1 MALNM
6 TVPKKNGTSGYTFHH
21 CVIDHWVVT
30 SVVAV
35 FIAVCLTDRKFLPYN
50 PEAAYLYYSYHYNP
64 EIKAEGNTRKE
75 IKINPC
81 IIKAACAVQKKLQW
95 IIAQKGIVIETN
107 PSSNALIGTFKR
119 YDKHPILNCYNHGLE
134 EKERGDV
141 PQIQVSINTDDQGV
155 FATYIENEYAYL
167 ALALEKVKDENG
179 NPRYIR
185 TLIYNWLDNI
195 RKMGLVQSFE
205 EVLED

>member
-1 MALNM
+1 M
-6 TVPKKNGTSGYTFHH
+6 
-21 CVIDHWVVT
+21 
-30 SVVAV
+30 
-35 FIAVCLTDRKFLPYN
+35 
-50 PEAAYLYYSYHYNP
+50 
-64 EIKAEGNTRKE
+64 
-75 IKINPC
+75 
-81 IIKAACAVQKKLQW
+81 
-95 IIAQKGIVIETN
+95 
-107 PSSNALIGTFKR
+107 
-119 YDKHPILNCYNHGLE
+119 
-134 EKERGDV
+134 